1 MRITTN
7 AILRNYK
14 SNLGT
19 SLSNLDFARTRV
31 MTQRKFNSTAEDP
44 SSALRAAVLQRK
56 YARNEDYRTLVQD
69 VQSFQDSQED
79 AAMQINNLAKT
90 LSKQYGLEALNGT
103 NGSRE
108 TRETYAAAWRG
119 AQESMVLSLN
129 ASYEGKYVFAGSDG
143 LEAPFKLTKD
153 ANGKQIL
160 LYRNVDVTTGDVY
173 KSDGT
178 LDPDVAR
185 DDQDAANAN
194 PPVDKKADRLKQLS
208 EDTLFVDLGFG
219 LNIDDTKLTGS
230 VDESSVFNTSLP
242 GINVVGFGVNKETG
256 NPNNMIILMGQIA
269 DKLNESE
276 FDYEGYRKL
285 LGEFDEGRDKVL
297 EQVTTLGT
305 QTEFLT
311 TTKDRLD
318 TSMINLSTQIDNVV
332 NIDMAEAIMN
342 FSWAQYAYNAAL
354 KVGNNILTPS
364 FIDFMR

>member
-19 SLSNLDFARTRV
+19 SLSNLDMARTRV

-44 SSALRAAVLQRK
+44 TSALRAAVLQRK
-56 YARNEDYRTLVQD
+56 YARNEDYRSLVQD

-143 LEAPFKLTKD
+143 LEAPFKLAKVKD
-153 ANGKQIL
+153 DKLGTEGEQVL
-160 LYRNVDVTTGDVY
+160 LYRNVDVTTGKLYDENGELVITN
-173 KSDGT
+173 G
-178 LDPDVAR
+178 
-185 DDQDAANAN
+185 ANSEASC
-194 PPVDKKADRLKQLS
+194 KQRLEDLS
-208 EDTLFVDLGFG
+208 KDTLFVDLGFG
-219 LNIDDTKLTGS
+219 LNIDESKAKDS
-230 VDESSVFNTSLP
+230 VDPSSVFNTSLP
-242 GINVVGFGVNKETG
+242 GINVVGFGTEDDGTPK
-256 NPNNMIILMGQIA
+256 NMIILMGQIA
-269 DKLNESE
+269 DKLNEPE
-276 FDYEGYRKL
+276 FDYEGYRQL
-285 LGEFDEGRDKVL
+285 LGKFDEGRDKVL
-297 EQVTTLGT
+297 EQVTMLGT

-318 TSMINLSTQIDNVV
+318 TAMINLSTQIDNVV

>member
-19 SLSNLDFARTRV
+19 SLSNLDIARTRV

-56 YARNEDYRTLVQD
+56 YVRNEDYLSLVQD

-103 NGSRE
+103 NGSME

-160 LYRNVDVTTGDVY
+160 LYRNVDVTTGELY
-173 KSDGT
+173 KADGT
-178 LDPDVAR
+178 LDPAAAKA
-185 DDQDAANAN
+185 DQDALTAN
-194 PPVDKKADRLKQLS
+194 PSVDRKAQRLKELS

-219 LNIDDTKLTGS
+219 LNIDDTKQT
-230 VDESSVFNTSLP
+230 DAIDPSSVFNTSLP
-242 GINVVGFGVNKETG
+242 GINVVGFGTEKDGT
-256 NPNNMIILMGQIA
+256 PKNMIILMGQIA
-269 DKLNESE
+269 DKLSTAD
-276 FDYEGYRKL
+276 FDYEGYREL
-285 LGEFDEGRDKVL
+285 LGKFDEGRDKVL

-318 TSMINLSTQIDNVV
+318 TAKINLSTQIDNVV

>member
-19 SLSNLDFARTRV
+19 SLKNLDTARTQV

-44 SSALRAAVLQRK
+44 SNALRAAILERK
-56 YARNEDYRTLVQD
+56 YVKNEDYLNIVKD

-79 AAMQINNLAKT
+79 AAMQIETLAKR

-103 NGSRE
+103 NGSLE
-108 TRETYAAAWRG
+108 TRETYADAWRG
-119 AQESMVLSLN
+119 AQESLLLSLN

-143 LEAPFKLTKD
+143 KTAPFQLSTD

-160 LYRNVDVTTGDVY
+160 TYRGVDVN
-173 KSDGT
+173 SDN
-178 LDPDVAR
+178 PN
-185 DDQDAANAN
+185 DQAI
-194 PPVDKKADRLKQLS
+194 LKQLS

-219 LNIDDTKLTGS
+219 LNVDVTGTNVAID
-230 VDESSVFNTSLP
+230 SSSAFNTSLP
-242 GINVVGFGVNKETG
+242 GINIAGFGKDDKGLT
-256 NPNNMIILMGQIA
+256 NNIVLLCGEIA
-269 DKLNESE
+269 DVLDAEE
-276 FDYEGYRKL
+276 MDYEKYREL
-285 LGEFDEGRDKVL
+285 LGKFDEGRNNVL
-297 EQVTTLGT
+297 EKVTVLGT

-311 TTKDRLD
+311 TTKDRLE
-318 TSMINLSTQIDNVV
+318 TSKTSLSTQIDNVV

-342 FSWAQYAYNAAL
+342 FSWAQYAYNSAL

-364 FIDFMR
+364 FIDFMG

>member
-19 SLSNLDFARTRV
+19 SLSNLDIARTRV

-56 YARNEDYRTLVQD
+56 YVRNEDYLTLVQD

-79 AAMQINNLAKT
+79 AAMQINNIAKT

-103 NGSRE
+103 NGSKE
-108 TRETYAAAWRG
+108 TRETYADAWRG
-119 AQESMVLSLN
+119 AQESMLLSLN
-129 ASYEGKYVFAGSDG
+129 ASYEGRYVFAGSDG
-143 LEAPFKLTKD
+143 MNAPFKLTKD
-153 ANGKQIL
+153 ANGEQIL
-160 LYRNVDVTTGDVY
+160 LYRNVDVTTGQLY
-173 KSDGT
+173 KDDGT
-178 LDPDVAR
+178 LDTTAADTP
-185 DDQDAANAN
+185 AANEA
-194 PPVDKKADRLKQLS
+194 RLKALS

-219 LNIDDTKLTGS
+219 LNIDETTGI
-230 VDESSVFNTSLP
+230 DASSVFNTSLP
-242 GINVVGFGVNKETG
+242 GINLVGFGVSKTTG
-256 NPNNMIILMGQIA
+256 NPKNMILMMGKIA
-269 DKLNESE
+269 DELEKPE
-276 FDYEGYRKL
+276 FDYEGYRQL
-285 LGEFDEGRDKVL
+285 LGEFDEGRDTVL
-297 EQVTTLGT
+297 EHVTNLGT

-318 TSMINLSTQIDNVV
+318 TAKINLSTQIDNVV

-364 FIDFMR
+364 FIDFMS

>member
-19 SLSNLDFARTRV
+19 SLKNLDTARTQV

-44 SSALRAAVLQRK
+44 SNALRAAILERK
-56 YARNEDYRTLVQD
+56 YVKNEDYLNIVKD

-79 AAMQINNLAKT
+79 AAMQIETLAKR

-103 NGSRE
+103 NGSLE
-108 TRETYAAAWRG
+108 TRETYADAWRG
-119 AQESMVLSLN
+119 AQESLLLSLN

-143 LEAPFKLTKD
+143 KTAPFQLSTD

-160 LYRNVDVTTGDVY
+160 TYRGVDVN
-173 KSDGT
+173 SD
-178 LDPDVAR
+178 DPN
-185 DDQDAANAN
+185 DQAI
-194 PPVDKKADRLKQLS
+194 LKQLS

-219 LNIDDTKLTGS
+219 LNVDVTGTNINID
-230 VDESSVFNTSLP
+230 SSSAFNTSLP
-242 GINVVGFGVNKETG
+242 GINVAGFGKDDKGLT
-256 NPNNMIILMGQIA
+256 NNIVLLCGEIA
-269 DKLNESE
+269 DVLDAEE
-276 FDYEGYRKL
+276 MDYEKYREL
-285 LGEFDEGRDKVL
+285 LGKFDEGRNNVL
-297 EQVTTLGT
+297 EKVTVLGT

-311 TTKDRLD
+311 TTKDRLE
-318 TSMINLSTQIDNVV
+318 TSKTSLSTQIDNVV

-342 FSWAQYAYNAAL
+342 FSWAQYAYNSAL

-364 FIDFMR
+364 FIDFMS